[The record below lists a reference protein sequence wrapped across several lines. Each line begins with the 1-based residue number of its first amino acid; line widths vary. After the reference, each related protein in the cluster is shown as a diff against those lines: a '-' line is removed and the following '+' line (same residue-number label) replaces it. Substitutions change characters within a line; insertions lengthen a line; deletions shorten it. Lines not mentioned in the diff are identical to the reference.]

1 LKKERDALINQF
13 RLFSF
18 IRKINNSDA
27 NFILIQVEEADAL
40 YVHLVSKGI
49 IVRNRSNMPL
59 CEGGIRITVG
69 TEAENKQLLEALKDW
84 EIIKSLL

>member
-1 LKKERDALINQF
+1 
-13 RLFSF
+13 
-18 IRKINNSDA
+18 
-27 NFILIQVEEADAL
+27 
-40 YVHLVSKGI
+40 
-49 IVRNRSNMPL
+49 MPL